1 MRKVNVKTI
10 LKVFSVDFISKVVMM
25 LITIYLIRIMNQVD
39 YAKYSLVLVIV
50 NTFNSI
56 VISSFGK
63 IYIVDNDK
71 YKRYEKSL
79 LVLIAMFCVAFSI
92 VLFWINSKSF
102 NQVDIF
108 FVMYFSLCNCI
119 FSFSRIIYQSNCNFT
134 KFSFLEIVRVFLFAI
149 LLITTFILKINN
161 VLYFIIVIQGFPLII
176 GFIILLK
183 DYRSI
188 FTQKIHLLKLARLL
202 LSNNQILFFIY
213 AVLMS
218 FASQLDLILLNQYST
233 TYYVAAYSSGLKYYN
248 IILMVLSTI
257 NSVMLPMISKENDYD
272 AIKKMYKRISI
283 MSIVLGGFVIIGLF
297 VSPYIIP
304 ILDGGKYPE
313 AIDVYRILSISA
325 WISFIFAPYNNLV
338 IKENKILSICVRN
351 AIGIVLMIIL
361 SKNFI
366 NMLGVYGM
374 AITSLIT
381 YAFINITGK
390 CQANRIFKRKCKQ

>member
-134 KFSFLEIVRVFLFAI
+134 KFSLLEIVRVFLFAI

-188 FTQKIHLLKLARLL
+188 FKQKIHLLKLAQLL
-202 LSNNQILFFIY
+202 LSNNQILFFVY

-248 IILMVLSTI
+248 IILMVSSTI

-283 MSIVLGGFVIIGLF
+283 MSIFLGGFVIIGLF